1 MTARAGTQPPPP
13 SERKRLRPTETDHWK
28 VEKDSANPNDKKK
41 DEWRPTKGGYRKPPP
56 VDVPEGFN
64 ELNIWIQDMTEW
76 GIMMQ
81 EAVDE
86 LRERVGDLETR
97 P

>member
-13 SERKRLRPTETDHWK
+13 GERKRLRPTETDHWK

-41 DEWRPTKGGYRKPPP
+41 EEWRPTKGGYTKQQP
-56 VDVPEGFN
+56 VDTPNGFA
-64 ELNIWIQDMTEW
+64 ELNYWIKDLTEW

-86 LRERVGDLETR
+86 LRERVDQLEAR
-97 P
+97 